1 MSSEYSQMQISLNQ
15 ENSLIQ
21 ESPMIQVNFSKQN
34 LAESNLRI
42 HEMAFR
48 GLVNLR
54 GSLDN
59 PDFVKAVEGVLN
71 TSLKMQNNS
80 FVETKEFTILWF
92 GPTEWMIVTA
102 AGKQSALV
110 AALRASL
117 ADTFAAVTDV
127 SGGNTIIE
135 ISGRCAREL
144 LACGSMV
151 DFHETEFS
159 QGQCVQTLFAKTNV
173 AVYQTGQEDIFR
185 MIVRRSFSDYLGTWL
200 VDAQKSLSNAE

>member
-1 MSSEYSQMQISLNQ
+1 MSSEYNQMQIPLNQ

-21 ESPMIQVNFSKQN
+21 ESPLIQVNFSKQN
-34 LAESNLRI
+34 LAESNLSI

-48 GLVNLR
+48 GLVSLR

-71 TSLKMQNNS
+71 TPLKMQNNS

-102 AGKQSALV
+102 AGKQAALV
-110 AALRASL
+110 AALRASF

-135 ISGRCAREL
+135 ISGSCARDL

-173 AVYQTGQEDIFR
+173 AIYQTGQEDIFR
-185 MIVRRSFSDYLGTWL
+185 MIVRRSFSDYLGIWL
-200 VDAQKSLSNAE
+200 VDAQKSLTNAE

>member
-1 MSSEYSQMQISLNQ
+1 MSSENNQMQISLVQ
-15 ENSLIQ
+15 ESSLNQ
-21 ESPMIQVNFSKQN
+21 ESPLIQVNFSQES
-34 LAESNLRI
+34 LAKSKLSI

-71 TSLKMQNNS
+71 TSLKMENNC
-80 FVETKEFTILWF
+80 FVETAEFTILWF
-92 GPTEWMIVTA
+92 GPNEWMIVTEP
-102 AGKQSALV
+102 GKETALV

-117 ADTFAAVTDV
+117 AETFSAVTDV

-135 ISGRCAREL
+135 ISGSCARDL
-144 LACGSMV
+144 LACGSMI
-151 DFHETEFS
+151 DFHESEFS

-173 AVYQTGQEDIFR
+173 AIYQHAQQDVFR
-185 MIVRRSFSDYLGTWL
+185 MIVRRSFSDYLGVWL
-200 VDAQKSLSNAE
+200 ADAASGFADTD

>member
-21 ESPMIQVNFSKQN
+21 ESPLIQVNFSKQN
-34 LAESNLRI
+34 FAESNLRI

-102 AGKQSALV
+102 AGKEAELV

-117 ADTFAAVTDV
+117 AETFAAVTDV

-135 ISGRCAREL
+135 ISGSCVREL

-151 DFHETEFS
+151 DFHENEFS

-185 MIVRRSFSDYLGTWL
+185 MIVRRSFSDYLGSWL